1 MWIIKIIKIQ
11 CFKPPRILNEHWGI
25 YSCLQIPPR
34 ENWFQYYAEY
44 TQLQLTFLGLH
55 SWTQYFFYTTH
66 FPYLQLMLSFRKLM
80 FLIIQ
85 PLLDDYLDVFL
96 WHFGT
101 VKIPR
106 SLAAV
111 SAKGREQVM
120 QRRQSKVWFWW
131 NLNQRSIYITL
142 YQYTVLVM

>member
-1 MWIIKIIKIQ
+1 MNYQ
-11 CFKPPRILNEHWGI
+11 NYQNSMILTSSDSKRTLRHLFLFTN
-25 YSCLQIPPR
+25 STR

-120 QRRQSKVWFWW
+120 QRRQSKV
-131 NLNQRSIYITL
+131 
-142 YQYTVLVM
+142 